1 LRLRSG
7 YDTTRVSGVNRSLRP
22 LATLLLLLACGPEPK
37 PGSPLFRHVTT
48 ARGEIRLGEV
58 WDATWVPGIDP
69 GALVIALP
77 SGTFGGAQAIRVTR
91 GPDRVVRELTFDYD
105 QGTDFAAQLAEY
117 EVSLGPPTV
126 HRAPADPESAEV
138 VTWTD
143 AVTSFEL
150 IRDPRRSA
158 STVYSRLMDRAGA
171 R

>member
-1 LRLRSG
+1 M
-7 YDTTRVSGVNRSLRP
+7 VSGRNRSMRP
-22 LATLLLLLACGPEPK
+22 LAALLLLLACGPKETK

-58 WDATWVPGIDP
+58 WDAAWVPGLDP

-77 SGTFGGAQAIRVTR
+77 PGTFGGAQAIRVTR
-91 GPDRVVRELTFDYD
+91 GPDRVVREIMFDYD
-105 QGTDFAAQLAEY
+105 QGTDFAAQVADY
-117 EVSLGPPTV
+117 EASLGPPTV
-126 HRAPADPESAEV
+126 HRAPADSDSAEV
-138 VTWTD
+138 VRWTD

-150 IRDPRRSA
+150 IRDPRRSV